1 MIAKLI
7 PTRIHGVLD
16 YLTGLVLI
24 AIPLLFN
31 WPQPEAMI
39 FMVLGAAA
47 LIYSLITRYELGVFK
62 LLPMPVHLVLDLLS
76 GLALVALP
84 FLGLVAPDLRPW
96 FWAFGAFEIVV
107 ALLTSTRPHFA
118 EDEYGYAAD
127 QSAAYG
133 AGSYD
138 KDIAMTGRNT
148 SIAEGDR
155 DARYGVT
162 NTTYT
167 GETRTGTAEQKTL
180 PDDAGWTTANRSS
193 ALGAAGETEET
204 REDMERVDRSLQNLN
219 R

>member
-39 FMVLGAAA
+39 FMALGAAA
-47 LIYSLITRYELGVFK
+47 LVYSLITRYELGVFK
-62 LLPMPVHLVLDLLS
+62 LLPMTAHLVLDMLS
-76 GLALVALP
+76 GLALVTLP

-107 ALLTSTRPHFA
+107 ALLTSTRPQFA
-118 EDEYGYAAD
+118 EDEYGYEA
-127 QSAAYG
+127 SYE

-138 KDIAMTGRNT
+138 RDVAMTGRNT
-148 SIAEGDR
+148 TIAEGDQ

-167 GETRTGTAEQKTL
+167 GATRTSTAEQQTL

-204 REDMERVDRSLQNLN
+204 REDIERAERSRQTLN

>member
-1 MIAKLI
+1 MIVKLI

-39 FMVLGAAA
+39 FMALGAAA
-47 LIYSLITRYELGVFK
+47 LVYSLITRYELGVFK
-62 LLPMPVHLVLDLLS
+62 LLPMTAHLVLDLLS

-84 FLGLVAPDLRPW
+84 FLGFVAPDLRPL

-107 ALLTSTRPHFA
+107 ALLTSTRPQFA
-118 EDEYGYAAD
+118 EDEYGY
-127 QSAAYG
+127 G

-138 KDIAMTGRNT
+138 RDVAMTGRNT
-148 SIAEGDR
+148 TIAEGDQ
-155 DARYGVT
+155 DPRYGVT

-167 GETRTGTAEQKTL
+167 GATRTSTAEQQTL

-193 ALGAAGETEET
+193 AMGAAGETEET
-204 REDMERVDRSLQNLN
+204 REDVARAERSRQNLN

>member
-39 FMVLGAAA
+39 FMALGAAA
-47 LIYSLITRYELGVFK
+47 LVYSLITRYELGVFK
-62 LLPMPVHLVLDLLS
+62 LLPMTAHLVLDLLS

-84 FLGLVAPDLRPW
+84 FLGFVAPDLRPW
-96 FWAFGAFEIVV
+96 FWVFGAFEIVV
-107 ALLTSTRPHFA
+107 ALFTSTRPHFA
-118 EDEYGYAAD
+118 EDEYGYGAG
-127 QSAAYG
+127 YG

-138 KDIAMTGRNT
+138 SDVAMTGRNT
-148 SIAEGDR
+148 TIAEGDQ
-155 DARYGVT
+155 DIRYGVT

-167 GETRTGTAEQKTL
+167 GATRTSTAEQQTL
-180 PDDAGWTTANRSS
+180 PDNAGWTTANRSS

-204 REDMERVDRSLQNLN
+204 REDMERAERSRQNLN

>member
-1 MIAKLI
+1 M
-7 PTRIHGVLD
+7 
-16 YLTGLVLI
+16 
-24 AIPLLFN
+24 
-31 WPQPEAMI
+31 
-39 FMVLGAAA
+39 
-47 LIYSLITRYELGVFK
+47 
-62 LLPMPVHLVLDLLS
+62 
-76 GLALVALP
+76 ALVALP
-84 FLGLVAPDLRPW
+84 FLGFVAPDLRPW

-118 EDEYGYAAD
+118 EDEYGYGAK
-127 QSAAYG
+127 YG

-138 KDIAMTGRNT
+138 KDVAMTGRNT
-148 SIAEGDR
+148 TIGEGDH

-167 GETRTGTAEQKTL
+167 GATRTGTAEQQTL

-204 REDMERVDRSLQNLN
+204 REDIERAERSRQNLN